1 MKAFVAL
8 NIVMGRKNVDP
19 CRCTLMWIFICCHQR
34 QIQEVTLH
42 QVCFGISFD
51 VVVVTCVCYYVIHI
65 DILYIKSQMS
75 LLLLLYF
82 DF

>member
-1 MKAFVAL
+1 MAFIRYWNGACVLAC
-8 NIVMGRKNVDP
+8 D
-19 CRCTLMWIFICCHQR
+19 FI
-34 QIQEVTLH
+34 VTLH

-51 VVVVTCVCYYVIHI
+51 CSCCNICVLHYVIHI

-75 LLLLLYF
+75 LLLVLYF